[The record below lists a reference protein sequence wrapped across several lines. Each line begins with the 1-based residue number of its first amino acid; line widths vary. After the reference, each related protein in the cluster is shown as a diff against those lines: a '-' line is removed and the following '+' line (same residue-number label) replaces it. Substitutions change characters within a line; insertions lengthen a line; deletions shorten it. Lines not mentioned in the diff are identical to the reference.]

1 MIDKVISTIKRYKM
15 IEANDK
21 IVMGV
26 SGGPDSLCMLDILYN
41 LKDLFNLKLYVVHVN
56 HMIRGEEAKRDAQF
70 VEDMCR
76 KLKLPFFYLKK
87 M

>member
-1 MIDKVISTIKRYKM
+1 MIDKVISTVKRYKM
-15 IEANDK
+15 IKENDK

-56 HMIRGEEAKRDAQF
+56 HMIRGEEARRDAQF
-70 VEDMCR
+70 VENICR
-76 KLKLPFFYLKK
+76 KLKLPFFI
-87 M
+87 